1 MHEHLFDRVN
11 IDPENTNVPNGTEPD
26 ADKECERYEKLIES
40 MGGVDIQLLGLGHNG
55 HIGFNEPDSAFAQTT
70 HCVDL
75 TESTIEANKR
85 FFASADDVPRQ
96 AYTMGIGTIMRAK
109 KILLIV
115 NGEAKA
121 DIVAKA
127 FFGPV
132 TPEVPASILQLHND
146 VVIVGDKAALSQAG
160 GADRIELCSG
170 LVIGG
175 LSPSVAMFEQ
185 VKKNVDIPVRV
196 LLRPR
201 FGDFCYDGYEFE
213 TLKEEVCLFR
223 EAGAD
228 GVVIGILKPDGR
240 LDTDRMKE
248 LVECAKSESKSGKRP
263 CAVTFHRAF
272 DVCRSPYEALR
283 QCIELGIDTILT
295 SGQKDSA
302 WNGREL
308 LKELVREAAGEI
320 EILAGA
326 GISPEVIG
334 KLADYAGVTS
344 FHMSGKKVTDSKME
358 FRREDVPMG
367 IPGFPEFDIW
377 QTDAGLVGNAK
388 RILIDLQEES
398 LKNDR

>member
-1 MHEHLFDRVN
+1 MSYLLEVC
-11 IDPENTNVPNGTEPD
+11 
-26 ADKECERYEKLIES
+26 ADSVR
-40 MGGVDIQLLGLGHNG
+40 
-55 HIGFNEPDSAFAQTT
+55 SA
-70 HCVDL
+70 V
-75 TESTIEANKR
+75 EA
-85 FFASADDVPRQ
+85 
-96 AYTMGIGTIMRAK
+96 
-109 KILLIV
+109 
-115 NGEAKA
+115 
-121 DIVAKA
+121 
-127 FFGPV
+127 
-132 TPEVPASILQLHND
+132 
-146 VVIVGDKAALSQAG
+146 QAG

-334 KLADYAGVTS
+334 KL
-344 FHMSGKKVTDSKME
+344 
-358 FRREDVPMG
+358 
-367 IPGFPEFDIW
+367 
-377 QTDAGLVGNAK
+377 QTMQA
-388 RILIDLQEES
+388 
-398 LKNDR
+398 

>member
-1 MHEHLFDRVN
+1 MSYLLEVC
-11 IDPENTNVPNGTEPD
+11 
-26 ADKECERYEKLIES
+26 ADSVR
-40 MGGVDIQLLGLGHNG
+40 
-55 HIGFNEPDSAFAQTT
+55 SA
-70 HCVDL
+70 V
-75 TESTIEANKR
+75 EA
-85 FFASADDVPRQ
+85 
-96 AYTMGIGTIMRAK
+96 
-109 KILLIV
+109 
-115 NGEAKA
+115 
-121 DIVAKA
+121 
-127 FFGPV
+127 
-132 TPEVPASILQLHND
+132 
-146 VVIVGDKAALSQAG
+146 QAG

-344 FHMSGKKVTDSKME
+344 FHMSVT
-358 FRREDVPMG
+358 FLP
-367 IPGFPEFDIW
+367 DI
-377 QTDAGLVGNAK
+377 
-388 RILIDLQEES
+388 
-398 LKNDR
+398 

>member
-1 MHEHLFDRVN
+1 MSYLLEVC
-11 IDPENTNVPNGTEPD
+11 
-26 ADKECERYEKLIES
+26 ADSVR
-40 MGGVDIQLLGLGHNG
+40 
-55 HIGFNEPDSAFAQTT
+55 SA
-70 HCVDL
+70 V
-75 TESTIEANKR
+75 EA
-85 FFASADDVPRQ
+85 
-96 AYTMGIGTIMRAK
+96 
-109 KILLIV
+109 
-115 NGEAKA
+115 
-121 DIVAKA
+121 
-127 FFGPV
+127 
-132 TPEVPASILQLHND
+132 
-146 VVIVGDKAALSQAG
+146 QAG

-326 GISPEVIG
+326 RDKS
-334 KLADYAGVTS
+334 
-344 FHMSGKKVTDSKME
+344 
-358 FRREDVPMG
+358 
-367 IPGFPEFDIW
+367 
-377 QTDAGLVGNAK
+377 
-388 RILIDLQEES
+388 
-398 LKNDR
+398 

>member
-1 MHEHLFDRVN
+1 MSYLLEVC
-11 IDPENTNVPNGTEPD
+11 
-26 ADKECERYEKLIES
+26 ADSVR
-40 MGGVDIQLLGLGHNG
+40 
-55 HIGFNEPDSAFAQTT
+55 SA
-70 HCVDL
+70 V
-75 TESTIEANKR
+75 EA
-85 FFASADDVPRQ
+85 
-96 AYTMGIGTIMRAK
+96 
-109 KILLIV
+109 
-115 NGEAKA
+115 
-121 DIVAKA
+121 
-127 FFGPV
+127 
-132 TPEVPASILQLHND
+132 
-146 VVIVGDKAALSQAG
+146 QAG

-334 KLADYAGVTS
+334 KLADYA
-344 FHMSGKKVTDSKME
+344 
-358 FRREDVPMG
+358 
-367 IPGFPEFDIW
+367 
-377 QTDAGLVGNAK
+377 A
-388 RILIDLQEES
+388 
-398 LKNDR
+398 

>member
-1 MHEHLFDRVN
+1 MSYLLEVC
-11 IDPENTNVPNGTEPD
+11 
-26 ADKECERYEKLIES
+26 ADSVR
-40 MGGVDIQLLGLGHNG
+40 
-55 HIGFNEPDSAFAQTT
+55 SA
-70 HCVDL
+70 V
-75 TESTIEANKR
+75 EA
-85 FFASADDVPRQ
+85 
-96 AYTMGIGTIMRAK
+96 
-109 KILLIV
+109 
-115 NGEAKA
+115 
-121 DIVAKA
+121 
-127 FFGPV
+127 
-132 TPEVPASILQLHND
+132 
-146 VVIVGDKAALSQAG
+146 QAG

-326 GISPEVIG
+326 G
-334 KLADYAGVTS
+334 
-344 FHMSGKKVTDSKME
+344 
-358 FRREDVPMG
+358 
-367 IPGFPEFDIW
+367 
-377 QTDAGLVGNAK
+377 LVGNAK

>member
-1 MHEHLFDRVN
+1 MSYLLEVC
-11 IDPENTNVPNGTEPD
+11 
-26 ADKECERYEKLIES
+26 ADSVR
-40 MGGVDIQLLGLGHNG
+40 
-55 HIGFNEPDSAFAQTT
+55 SA
-70 HCVDL
+70 V
-75 TESTIEANKR
+75 EA
-85 FFASADDVPRQ
+85 
-96 AYTMGIGTIMRAK
+96 
-109 KILLIV
+109 
-115 NGEAKA
+115 
-121 DIVAKA
+121 
-127 FFGPV
+127 
-132 TPEVPASILQLHND
+132 
-146 VVIVGDKAALSQAG
+146 QAG

-175 LSPSVAMFEQ
+175 LSPSAAMFEQ

-272 DVCRSPYEALR
+272 DVCRNPYEALR

-308 LKELVREAAGEI
+308 LKELVREAAGE
-320 EILAGA
+320 L
-326 GISPEVIG
+326 S
-334 KLADYAGVTS
+334 
-344 FHMSGKKVTDSKME
+344 
-358 FRREDVPMG
+358 
-367 IPGFPEFDIW
+367 
-377 QTDAGLVGNAK
+377 
-388 RILIDLQEES
+388 LIHI
-398 LKNDR
+398 

>member
-1 MHEHLFDRVN
+1 MSYLLEVC
-11 IDPENTNVPNGTEPD
+11 
-26 ADKECERYEKLIES
+26 ADSVR
-40 MGGVDIQLLGLGHNG
+40 
-55 HIGFNEPDSAFAQTT
+55 SA
-70 HCVDL
+70 V
-75 TESTIEANKR
+75 EA
-85 FFASADDVPRQ
+85 
-96 AYTMGIGTIMRAK
+96 
-109 KILLIV
+109 
-115 NGEAKA
+115 
-121 DIVAKA
+121 
-127 FFGPV
+127 
-132 TPEVPASILQLHND
+132 
-146 VVIVGDKAALSQAG
+146 QAG

-334 KLADYAGVTS
+334 KLADYAGVTP

>member
-1 MHEHLFDRVN
+1 MSYLLEVC
-11 IDPENTNVPNGTEPD
+11 
-26 ADKECERYEKLIES
+26 ADSVR
-40 MGGVDIQLLGLGHNG
+40 
-55 HIGFNEPDSAFAQTT
+55 SA
-70 HCVDL
+70 V
-75 TESTIEANKR
+75 EA
-85 FFASADDVPRQ
+85 
-96 AYTMGIGTIMRAK
+96 
-109 KILLIV
+109 
-115 NGEAKA
+115 
-121 DIVAKA
+121 
-127 FFGPV
+127 
-132 TPEVPASILQLHND
+132 
-146 VVIVGDKAALSQAG
+146 QAG

-334 KLADYAGVTS
+334 KLADYAGGTS
-344 FHMSGKKVTDSKME
+344 FHMSD
-358 FRREDVPMG
+358 
-367 IPGFPEFDIW
+367 
-377 QTDAGLVGNAK
+377 
-388 RILIDLQEES
+388 
-398 LKNDR
+398 

>member
-1 MHEHLFDRVN
+1 MSYLLEVC
-11 IDPENTNVPNGTEPD
+11 
-26 ADKECERYEKLIES
+26 ADSVR
-40 MGGVDIQLLGLGHNG
+40 
-55 HIGFNEPDSAFAQTT
+55 SA
-70 HCVDL
+70 V
-75 TESTIEANKR
+75 EA
-85 FFASADDVPRQ
+85 
-96 AYTMGIGTIMRAK
+96 
-109 KILLIV
+109 
-115 NGEAKA
+115 
-121 DIVAKA
+121 
-127 FFGPV
+127 
-132 TPEVPASILQLHND
+132 
-146 VVIVGDKAALSQAG
+146 QAG

-334 KLADYAGVTS
+334 KLADYAGCLLYTS
-344 FHMSGKKVTDSKME
+344 
-358 FRREDVPMG
+358 
-367 IPGFPEFDIW
+367 
-377 QTDAGLVGNAK
+377 DAADEL
-388 RILIDLQEES
+388 
-398 LKNDR
+398 

>member
-1 MHEHLFDRVN
+1 MSYLLEVC
-11 IDPENTNVPNGTEPD
+11 
-26 ADKECERYEKLIES
+26 ADSVR
-40 MGGVDIQLLGLGHNG
+40 
-55 HIGFNEPDSAFAQTT
+55 SA
-70 HCVDL
+70 V
-75 TESTIEANKR
+75 EA
-85 FFASADDVPRQ
+85 
-96 AYTMGIGTIMRAK
+96 
-109 KILLIV
+109 
-115 NGEAKA
+115 
-121 DIVAKA
+121 
-127 FFGPV
+127 
-132 TPEVPASILQLHND
+132 
-146 VVIVGDKAALSQAG
+146 QAG

-248 LVECAKSESKSGKRP
+248 LVECAKSESKSGNRP

-334 KLADYAGVTS
+334 NCLFLFSRSWSPVLSNELKICFLSLGKNIS
-344 FHMSGKKVTDSKME
+344 FRM
-358 FRREDVPMG
+358 
-367 IPGFPEFDIW
+367 
-377 QTDAGLVGNAK
+377 
-388 RILIDLQEES
+388 RILMQDL
-398 LKNDR
+398 D

>member
-1 MHEHLFDRVN
+1 MSYLLEVC
-11 IDPENTNVPNGTEPD
+11 
-26 ADKECERYEKLIES
+26 ADSVR
-40 MGGVDIQLLGLGHNG
+40 
-55 HIGFNEPDSAFAQTT
+55 SA
-70 HCVDL
+70 V
-75 TESTIEANKR
+75 EA
-85 FFASADDVPRQ
+85 
-96 AYTMGIGTIMRAK
+96 
-109 KILLIV
+109 
-115 NGEAKA
+115 
-121 DIVAKA
+121 
-127 FFGPV
+127 
-132 TPEVPASILQLHND
+132 
-146 VVIVGDKAALSQAG
+146 QAG

-344 FHMSGKKVTDSKME
+344 FHMSGKKDGVSQ
-358 FRREDVPMG
+358 RRRADG
-367 IPGFPEFDIW
+367 NTGF
-377 QTDAGLVGNAK
+377 
-388 RILIDLQEES
+388 S
-398 LKNDR
+398 

>member
-1 MHEHLFDRVN
+1 MSYLLEVC
-11 IDPENTNVPNGTEPD
+11 
-26 ADKECERYEKLIES
+26 ADSVR
-40 MGGVDIQLLGLGHNG
+40 
-55 HIGFNEPDSAFAQTT
+55 SA
-70 HCVDL
+70 V
-75 TESTIEANKR
+75 EA
-85 FFASADDVPRQ
+85 
-96 AYTMGIGTIMRAK
+96 
-109 KILLIV
+109 
-115 NGEAKA
+115 
-121 DIVAKA
+121 
-127 FFGPV
+127 
-132 TPEVPASILQLHND
+132 
-146 VVIVGDKAALSQAG
+146 QAG

-398 LKNDR
+398 LKMTGEEFVVDQYVVGS

>member
-1 MHEHLFDRVN
+1 MSYLLEVC
-11 IDPENTNVPNGTEPD
+11 
-26 ADKECERYEKLIES
+26 ADSVR
-40 MGGVDIQLLGLGHNG
+40 
-55 HIGFNEPDSAFAQTT
+55 SA
-70 HCVDL
+70 V
-75 TESTIEANKR
+75 EA
-85 FFASADDVPRQ
+85 
-96 AYTMGIGTIMRAK
+96 
-109 KILLIV
+109 
-115 NGEAKA
+115 
-121 DIVAKA
+121 
-127 FFGPV
+127 
-132 TPEVPASILQLHND
+132 
-146 VVIVGDKAALSQAG
+146 QAG

-175 LSPSVAMFEQ
+175 LSPSSAMFEQ

-228 GVVIGILKPDGR
+228 GVVIGILKPDGT
-240 LDTDRMKE
+240 LDIDRMKA

-272 DVCRSPYEALR
+272 DVCKDPHEALKE
-283 QCIELGIDTILT
+283 CIQLGIDTILT

-308 LKELVREAAGEI
+308 LKELAEEAAGKI

-326 GISPEVIG
+326 GINPEVIG
-334 KLADYAGVTS
+334 ELAGYAGVTS

-377 QTDAGLVGNAK
+377 QTDAGQVRKAK
-388 RILIDLQEES
+388 QMLTSLQRETF
-398 LKNDR
+398 KK

>member
-1 MHEHLFDRVN
+1 MSYLLEVC
-11 IDPENTNVPNGTEPD
+11 
-26 ADKECERYEKLIES
+26 ADSVR
-40 MGGVDIQLLGLGHNG
+40 
-55 HIGFNEPDSAFAQTT
+55 SA
-70 HCVDL
+70 V
-75 TESTIEANKR
+75 EA
-85 FFASADDVPRQ
+85 
-96 AYTMGIGTIMRAK
+96 
-109 KILLIV
+109 
-115 NGEAKA
+115 
-121 DIVAKA
+121 
-127 FFGPV
+127 
-132 TPEVPASILQLHND
+132 
-146 VVIVGDKAALSQAG
+146 QAG

-326 GISPEVIG
+326 GISPEVI
-334 KLADYAGVTS
+334 
-344 FHMSGKKVTDSKME
+344 
-358 FRREDVPMG
+358 
-367 IPGFPEFDIW
+367 
-377 QTDAGLVGNAK
+377 
-388 RILIDLQEES
+388 
-398 LKNDR
+398 

>member
-1 MHEHLFDRVN
+1 MSYLLEVC
-11 IDPENTNVPNGTEPD
+11 
-26 ADKECERYEKLIES
+26 ADSVR
-40 MGGVDIQLLGLGHNG
+40 
-55 HIGFNEPDSAFAQTT
+55 SA
-70 HCVDL
+70 V
-75 TESTIEANKR
+75 EA
-85 FFASADDVPRQ
+85 
-96 AYTMGIGTIMRAK
+96 
-109 KILLIV
+109 
-115 NGEAKA
+115 
-121 DIVAKA
+121 
-127 FFGPV
+127 
-132 TPEVPASILQLHND
+132 
-146 VVIVGDKAALSQAG
+146 QAG

-334 KLADYAGVTS
+334 KLV
-344 FHMSGKKVTDSKME
+344 
-358 FRREDVPMG
+358 
-367 IPGFPEFDIW
+367 I
-377 QTDAGLVGNAK
+377 
-388 RILIDLQEES
+388 
-398 LKNDR
+398 

>member
-1 MHEHLFDRVN
+1 MSYLLEVC
-11 IDPENTNVPNGTEPD
+11 
-26 ADKECERYEKLIES
+26 ADSVR
-40 MGGVDIQLLGLGHNG
+40 
-55 HIGFNEPDSAFAQTT
+55 SA
-70 HCVDL
+70 V
-75 TESTIEANKR
+75 EA
-85 FFASADDVPRQ
+85 
-96 AYTMGIGTIMRAK
+96 
-109 KILLIV
+109 
-115 NGEAKA
+115 
-121 DIVAKA
+121 
-127 FFGPV
+127 
-132 TPEVPASILQLHND
+132 
-146 VVIVGDKAALSQAG
+146 QAG

-272 DVCRSPYEALR
+272 DVCRNPYEALR

-326 GISPEVIG
+326 WISPEVIG
-334 KLADYAGVTS
+334 KLADYACVKS
-344 FHMSGKKVTDSKME
+344 FHM
-358 FRREDVPMG
+358 
-367 IPGFPEFDIW
+367 
-377 QTDAGLVGNAK
+377 
-388 RILIDLQEES
+388 
-398 LKNDR
+398 

>member
-1 MHEHLFDRVN
+1 MSYLLEVC
-11 IDPENTNVPNGTEPD
+11 
-26 ADKECERYEKLIES
+26 ADSVR
-40 MGGVDIQLLGLGHNG
+40 
-55 HIGFNEPDSAFAQTT
+55 SA
-70 HCVDL
+70 V
-75 TESTIEANKR
+75 EA
-85 FFASADDVPRQ
+85 
-96 AYTMGIGTIMRAK
+96 
-109 KILLIV
+109 
-115 NGEAKA
+115 
-121 DIVAKA
+121 
-127 FFGPV
+127 
-132 TPEVPASILQLHND
+132 
-146 VVIVGDKAALSQAG
+146 QAG

-201 FGDFCYDGYEFE
+201 FGDFCYTNEEFV
-213 TLKEEVCLFR
+213 LIR
-223 EAGAD
+223 EAD

>member
-1 MHEHLFDRVN
+1 MSYLLEVC
-11 IDPENTNVPNGTEPD
+11 
-26 ADKECERYEKLIES
+26 ADSVR
-40 MGGVDIQLLGLGHNG
+40 
-55 HIGFNEPDSAFAQTT
+55 SA
-70 HCVDL
+70 V
-75 TESTIEANKR
+75 EA
-85 FFASADDVPRQ
+85 
-96 AYTMGIGTIMRAK
+96 
-109 KILLIV
+109 
-115 NGEAKA
+115 
-121 DIVAKA
+121 
-127 FFGPV
+127 
-132 TPEVPASILQLHND
+132 
-146 VVIVGDKAALSQAG
+146 QAG

-326 GISPEVIG
+326 GISPESLCV
-334 KLADYAGVTS
+334 L
-344 FHMSGKKVTDSKME
+344 F
-358 FRREDVPMG
+358 
-367 IPGFPEFDIW
+367 
-377 QTDAGLVGNAK
+377 L
-388 RILIDLQEES
+388 LISSYPLP
-398 LKNDR
+398 LFLFAIR

>member
-1 MHEHLFDRVN
+1 MSYLLEVC
-11 IDPENTNVPNGTEPD
+11 
-26 ADKECERYEKLIES
+26 ADSVR
-40 MGGVDIQLLGLGHNG
+40 
-55 HIGFNEPDSAFAQTT
+55 SA
-70 HCVDL
+70 V
-75 TESTIEANKR
+75 EA
-85 FFASADDVPRQ
+85 
-96 AYTMGIGTIMRAK
+96 
-109 KILLIV
+109 
-115 NGEAKA
+115 
-121 DIVAKA
+121 
-127 FFGPV
+127 
-132 TPEVPASILQLHND
+132 
-146 VVIVGDKAALSQAG
+146 QAG

-283 QCIELGIDTILT
+283 QCIELPGLSRRGT
-295 SGQKDSA
+295 
-302 WNGREL
+302 GR
-308 LKELVREAAGEI
+308 
-320 EILAGA
+320 
-326 GISPEVIG
+326 S
-334 KLADYAGVTS
+334 LAD
-344 FHMSGKKVTDSKME
+344 
-358 FRREDVPMG
+358 
-367 IPGFPEFDIW
+367 
-377 QTDAGLVGNAK
+377 
-388 RILIDLQEES
+388 
-398 LKNDR
+398 

>member
-1 MHEHLFDRVN
+1 MSYLLEVC
-11 IDPENTNVPNGTEPD
+11 
-26 ADKECERYEKLIES
+26 ADSVR
-40 MGGVDIQLLGLGHNG
+40 
-55 HIGFNEPDSAFAQTT
+55 SA
-70 HCVDL
+70 V
-75 TESTIEANKR
+75 EA
-85 FFASADDVPRQ
+85 
-96 AYTMGIGTIMRAK
+96 
-109 KILLIV
+109 
-115 NGEAKA
+115 
-121 DIVAKA
+121 
-127 FFGPV
+127 
-132 TPEVPASILQLHND
+132 
-146 VVIVGDKAALSQAG
+146 QAG

-175 LSPSVAMFEQ
+175 LSPSAAMFEQ

-272 DVCRSPYEALR
+272 DVCRNPYEALR

-344 FHMSGKKVTDSKME
+344 FHMWQKK
-358 FRREDVPMG
+358 
-367 IPGFPEFDIW
+367 
-377 QTDAGLVGNAK
+377 
-388 RILIDLQEES
+388 
-398 LKNDR
+398 

>member
-1 MHEHLFDRVN
+1 MSYLLEVC
-11 IDPENTNVPNGTEPD
+11 
-26 ADKECERYEKLIES
+26 ADSVR
-40 MGGVDIQLLGLGHNG
+40 
-55 HIGFNEPDSAFAQTT
+55 SA
-70 HCVDL
+70 V
-75 TESTIEANKR
+75 EA
-85 FFASADDVPRQ
+85 
-96 AYTMGIGTIMRAK
+96 
-109 KILLIV
+109 
-115 NGEAKA
+115 
-121 DIVAKA
+121 
-127 FFGPV
+127 
-132 TPEVPASILQLHND
+132 
-146 VVIVGDKAALSQAG
+146 QAG

-334 KLADYAGVTS
+334 KLAD
-344 FHMSGKKVTDSKME
+344 
-358 FRREDVPMG
+358 
-367 IPGFPEFDIW
+367 
-377 QTDAGLVGNAK
+377 
-388 RILIDLQEES
+388 
-398 LKNDR
+398 

>member
-1 MHEHLFDRVN
+1 MSYLLEVC
-11 IDPENTNVPNGTEPD
+11 
-26 ADKECERYEKLIES
+26 ADSVR
-40 MGGVDIQLLGLGHNG
+40 
-55 HIGFNEPDSAFAQTT
+55 SA
-70 HCVDL
+70 V
-75 TESTIEANKR
+75 EA
-85 FFASADDVPRQ
+85 
-96 AYTMGIGTIMRAK
+96 
-109 KILLIV
+109 
-115 NGEAKA
+115 
-121 DIVAKA
+121 
-127 FFGPV
+127 
-132 TPEVPASILQLHND
+132 
-146 VVIVGDKAALSQAG
+146 QAG

-272 DVCRSPYEALR
+272 DVCRNPYEALR

-326 GISPEVIG
+326 GISP
-334 KLADYAGVTS
+334 
-344 FHMSGKKVTDSKME
+344 
-358 FRREDVPMG
+358 
-367 IPGFPEFDIW
+367 
-377 QTDAGLVGNAK
+377 
-388 RILIDLQEES
+388 
-398 LKNDR
+398 

>member
-1 MHEHLFDRVN
+1 MSYLLEVC
-11 IDPENTNVPNGTEPD
+11 
-26 ADKECERYEKLIES
+26 ADSVR
-40 MGGVDIQLLGLGHNG
+40 
-55 HIGFNEPDSAFAQTT
+55 SA
-70 HCVDL
+70 V
-75 TESTIEANKR
+75 EA
-85 FFASADDVPRQ
+85 
-96 AYTMGIGTIMRAK
+96 
-109 KILLIV
+109 
-115 NGEAKA
+115 
-121 DIVAKA
+121 
-127 FFGPV
+127 
-132 TPEVPASILQLHND
+132 
-146 VVIVGDKAALSQAG
+146 QAG

-248 LVECAKSESKSGKRP
+248 LVECAKSESKRP

-344 FHMSGKKVTDSKME
+344 FHMSGKKVTVRWSFAEKTCRWE
-358 FRREDVPMG
+358 YRVLLNLTFGRRM
-367 IPGFPEFDIW
+367 PGW
-377 QTDAGLVGNAK
+377 SGMQSGY
-388 RILIDLQEES
+388 
-398 LKNDR
+398 

>member
-1 MHEHLFDRVN
+1 MSYLLEVC
-11 IDPENTNVPNGTEPD
+11 
-26 ADKECERYEKLIES
+26 ADSVR
-40 MGGVDIQLLGLGHNG
+40 
-55 HIGFNEPDSAFAQTT
+55 SA
-70 HCVDL
+70 V
-75 TESTIEANKR
+75 EA
-85 FFASADDVPRQ
+85 
-96 AYTMGIGTIMRAK
+96 
-109 KILLIV
+109 
-115 NGEAKA
+115 
-121 DIVAKA
+121 
-127 FFGPV
+127 
-132 TPEVPASILQLHND
+132 
-146 VVIVGDKAALSQAG
+146 QAG

-326 GISPEVIG
+326 GISP
-334 KLADYAGVTS
+334 
-344 FHMSGKKVTDSKME
+344 
-358 FRREDVPMG
+358 
-367 IPGFPEFDIW
+367 
-377 QTDAGLVGNAK
+377 
-388 RILIDLQEES
+388 
-398 LKNDR
+398 